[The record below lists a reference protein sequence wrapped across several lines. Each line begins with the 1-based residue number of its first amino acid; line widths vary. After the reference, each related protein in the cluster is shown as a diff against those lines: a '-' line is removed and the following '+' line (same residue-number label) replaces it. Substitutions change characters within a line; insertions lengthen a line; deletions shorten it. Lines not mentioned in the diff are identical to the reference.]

1 MSLPACKWSA
11 AASFTLLVTGSTLTN
26 FNVALSS
33 ALKVASLNCVRAELN
48 DGRQL
53 SLQLITSGS
62 HRNSLHPTPFPLP
75 SGSLPAVPL
84 CSISHSATHFPFN
97 TRQPWPG
104 EHKNYCLQLSPRA
117 HGNVLNSVWKWLF
130 ERVYGQ
136 VSACVCVCVFGCVCV
151 GRGNDSMRGNIV
163 VIYILFLHFFYR
175 AKCFHT
181 EECVIYKSKDLLS

>member
-1 MSLPACKWSA
+1 MREENKKNTRPRGNTQMSLPACKWSA
-11 AASFTLLVTGSTLTN
+11 AASFTLLVSGSTLTN
-26 FNVALSS
+26 FKVALSS

-62 HRNSLHPTPFPLP
+62 YRNSLHPTACP
-75 SGSLPAVPL
+75 SLLAAPSLPAVPL

-117 HGNVLNSVWKWLF
+117 HGNVLNCVWKWLF

-136 VSACVCVCVFGCVCV
+136 VSAWVCVCVFGCVWKGGMIQCV
-151 GRGNDSMRGNIV
+151 AI
-163 VIYILFLHFFYR
+163 
-175 AKCFHT
+175 
-181 EECVIYKSKDLLS
+181 

>member
-11 AASFTLLVTGSTLTN
+11 AASFTLLVSGSTLTN

-75 SGSLPAVPL
+75 SGGLPAVL
-84 CSISHSATHFPFN
+84 HFAQCNAFSIQHSATLARWAQELLPSAESSSTWKCVKFCVEMVV
-97 TRQPWPG
+97 RKGLRPG
-104 EHKNYCLQLSPRA
+104 VGMCLRLC
-117 HGNVLNSVWKWLF
+117 VWVCVWK
-130 ERVYGQ
+130 GGMIQ
-136 VSACVCVCVFGCVCV
+136 CVA
-151 GRGNDSMRGNIV
+151 I
-163 VIYILFLHFFYR
+163 
-175 AKCFHT
+175 
-181 EECVIYKSKDLLS
+181 